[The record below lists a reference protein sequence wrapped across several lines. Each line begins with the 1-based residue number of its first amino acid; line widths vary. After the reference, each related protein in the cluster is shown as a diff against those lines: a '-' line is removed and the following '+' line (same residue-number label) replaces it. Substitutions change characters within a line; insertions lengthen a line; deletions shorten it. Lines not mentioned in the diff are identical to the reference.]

1 MKLTEYLAA
10 PEQNASALAALVGC
24 ETSTITR
31 LAKGE
36 RRASAD
42 LAVRIEKAT
51 LGKVTVH
58 DLVDASA
65 ITTPEAAS

>member
-1 MKLTEYLAA
+1 MKLTEYLAT
-10 PEQNASALAALVGC
+10 PDQNASILAALVGC

-58 DLVDASA
+58 DLVETAPLTAD
-65 ITTPEAAS
+65 EAAS